1 MNQTNKSSK
10 LGSNFWRLWSANA
23 ISGLGSGVTA
33 VAGPWIGSSLTRNP
47 LLIAVLS
54 FASQLPWLIF
64 TLPAGVLTDRFNK
77 KRILISMDLV
87 RAIVTALF
95 AIVIWNQRDALGDVR
110 HPTQIVATN
119 IFLVITLFITLL
131 ANGFA
136 TVLFDNT
143 SQAFLPN
150 VVDKDALATANS
162 RLWLA
167 NGVTESLIGPPL
179 ASLLIAIAVVVPFVF
194 DATSFLVSALLIL
207 TLTQLTQSK
216 SEPVERRSFK
226 VELKE
231 GLQWLWASK
240 LMRTLAFT
248 LGGLNFYSSLGM
260 ASMILFAQEVL
271 HTSILEFGLLGT
283 GAAIG
288 GVIGSLVSEKII
300 RRFGEDTCLIFV
312 QLGLAASSILIGLC
326 RNWQSVWVI
335 EFFAV
340 IFSIIWNTI
349 TVTFRQS
356 VIPPQLLGR
365 VNSVYRFFGWGFMP
379 IGALLGGTIVS
390 IAQHLMSREYALR
403 LPYFI
408 AGIIGIIIYFLSR
421 DQINGEA
428 FKNARESAKSN

>member
-1 MNQTNKSSK
+1 MKSG
-10 LGSNFWRLWSANA
+10 LNSNFWRLWSANA

-77 KRILISMDLV
+77 KKILISMDLV
-87 RAIVTALF
+87 RAVVTALF

-119 IFLVITLFITLL
+119 VFLVIMLFITLL

-150 VVDKDALATANS
+150 VVEKEALATANS

-179 ASLLIAIAVVVPFVF
+179 ASLLIAIAVVVPFIF
-194 DATSFLVSALLIL
+194 DATSFLLSALLIL
-207 TLTQLTQSK
+207 TLSQLIQSK

-248 LGGLNFYSSLGM
+248 LGGLNFYVSLAG
-260 ASMILFAQEVL
+260 ASFILFAQENL
-271 HTSILEFGLLGT
+271 HTNVLQFGILGT
-283 GAAIG
+283 GAAAG
-288 GVIGSLVSEKII
+288 GVIGSLISERII
-300 RRFGEDTCLIFV
+300 KRFGEESCLVFV
-312 QLGLAASSILIGLC
+312 QIGMAVGTVLVGLASSWPI
-326 RNWQSVWVI
+326 VWLLTMVETI
-335 EFFAV
+335 MAIV
-340 IFSIIWNTI
+340 WNTI

-356 VIPPQLLGR
+356 VIPSNLLGR

-379 IGALLGGTIVS
+379 LGALTGGAIVS
-390 IAQHLMSREYALR
+390 IAEQLTTRDFALR
-403 LPYFI
+403 LPYFV
-408 AGIIGIIIYFLSR
+408 AGAIGLLIYFLSR
-421 DQINGEA
+421 SQINGDA
-428 FKNARESAKSN
+428 FNKARDAAKLD

>member
-1 MNQTNKSSK
+1 MGSK
-10 LGSNFWRLWSANA
+10 LDSNFWRLWSANA

-87 RAIVTALF
+87 RAVVTALF
-95 AIVIWNQRDALGDVR
+95 AIVIWNQRNSLGDVR

-119 IFLVITLFITLL
+119 FFLVIMLFMTLL

-150 VVDKDALATANS
+150 VVKKDSLATANS

-179 ASLLIAIAVVVPFVF
+179 ASLLIAIAVVVPFIF
-194 DATSFLVSALLIL
+194 DATSFLMSALLIL
-207 TLTQLTQSK
+207 TLTQLIQNK
-216 SEPVERRSFK
+216 SELIERRSFT

-240 LMRTLAFT
+240 LMRTLALT
-248 LGGLNFYSSLGM
+248 LGGMNFYSSLAM
-260 ASMILFAQEVL
+260 ASMVLFAQEVL
-271 HTSILEFGLLGT
+271 HVTILEFALLGT
-283 GAAIG
+283 GSAIG
-288 GVIGSLVSEKII
+288 GVVGSLISEKII
-300 RRFGEDTCLIFV
+300 RRLGEETCLIFV
-312 QLGLAASSILIGLC
+312 QLGLAVTSFLIGIC
-326 RNWQSVWVI
+326 RNWQTVWII

-340 IFSIIWNTI
+340 IFAIIWNTI

-356 VIPPQLLGR
+356 VIPPNLLGR

-379 IGALLGGTIVS
+379 FGALAGGAIVS
-390 IAQHLMSREYALR
+390 ISEHFASRNFSLR

-408 AGIIGIIIYFLSR
+408 SGAIGLLIYFLSR
-421 DQINGEA
+421 SQINGAA
-428 FKNARESAKSN
+428 FEKAREAAKAN

>member
-77 KRILISMDLV
+77 KKILISMDLV
-87 RAIVTALF
+87 RAVVTALF

-119 IFLVITLFITLL
+119 VFLVIMLFITLL

-150 VVDKDALATANS
+150 VVEKEALATANS

-179 ASLLIAIAVVVPFVF
+179 ASLLIAIAVVVPFIF
-194 DATSFLVSALLIL
+194 DATSFLLSALLIL
-207 TLTQLTQSK
+207 TLSQLIQSK

-248 LGGLNFYSSLGM
+248 LGGLNFYASLAG
-260 ASMILFAQEVL
+260 ASFILFAQENL
-271 HTSILEFGLLGT
+271 HTNVLQFGILGT
-283 GAAIG
+283 GAAAG
-288 GVIGSLVSEKII
+288 GVIGSLISERII
-300 RRFGEDTCLIFV
+300 KRFSEESCLVFV
-312 QLGLAASSILIGLC
+312 QIGMAVGTVLVGLASSWPI
-326 RNWQSVWVI
+326 VWLLTMVETI
-335 EFFAV
+335 MAIV
-340 IFSIIWNTI
+340 WNTI

-356 VIPPQLLGR
+356 VIPSNLLGR

-379 IGALLGGTIVS
+379 LGALTGGAIVS
-390 IAQHLMSREYALR
+390 IAEQLTTRNFALR
-403 LPYFI
+403 LPYFV
-408 AGIIGIIIYFLSR
+408 AGAIGLLIYFLSR
-421 DQINGEA
+421 NQINGDA
-428 FKNARESAKSN
+428 FNKAREAAKAN

>member
-1 MNQTNKSSK
+1 MKSG
-10 LGSNFWRLWSANA
+10 LNSNFWRLWSANA

-77 KRILISMDLV
+77 KKILISMDLV
-87 RAIVTALF
+87 RAVVTALF

-119 IFLVITLFITLL
+119 VFLVIMLFITLL

-150 VVDKDALATANS
+150 VVEKEALSTANS

-179 ASLLIAIAVVVPFVF
+179 ASLLIAIAVVVPFIF
-194 DATSFLVSALLIL
+194 DATSFLLSALLIL
-207 TLTQLTQSK
+207 TLSQLIQSK

-248 LGGLNFYSSLGM
+248 LGGLNFYVSLAG
-260 ASMILFAQEVL
+260 ASFILFAQENL
-271 HTSILEFGLLGT
+271 HTNVLQFGILGT
-283 GAAIG
+283 GAAAG
-288 GVIGSLVSEKII
+288 GVIGSLISERII
-300 RRFGEDTCLIFV
+300 KRFGEESCLVFV
-312 QLGLAASSILIGLC
+312 QIGMAVGTVLVGLASSWPI
-326 RNWQSVWVI
+326 VWLLTMVETI
-335 EFFAV
+335 MAIV
-340 IFSIIWNTI
+340 WNTI

-356 VIPPQLLGR
+356 VIPSNLLGR

-379 IGALLGGTIVS
+379 LGALTGGAIVS
-390 IAQHLMSREYALR
+390 IAEQLTTRDFALR
-403 LPYFI
+403 LPYFV
-408 AGIIGIIIYFLSR
+408 AGAIGLLIYFLSR
-421 DQINGEA
+421 SQINGDA
-428 FKNARESAKSN
+428 FNKARDAAKLD